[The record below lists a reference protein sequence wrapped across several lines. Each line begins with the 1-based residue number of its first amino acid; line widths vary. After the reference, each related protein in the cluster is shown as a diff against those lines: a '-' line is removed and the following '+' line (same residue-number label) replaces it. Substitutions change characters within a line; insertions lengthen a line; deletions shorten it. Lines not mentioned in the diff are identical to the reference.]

1 LQAVR
6 LGWILALATTL
17 STSFVPTMV
26 RGAALYGLDLTAIL
40 FVRLAGAVLLLVV
53 TIGIHTPSKLRVD
66 ARGLGLI
73 VAVGLVSGVEIC
85 CFFWTLAYVEAS
97 TAIMVKSLQ
106 PLVVLLLL
114 TLWGH
119 PITRRHLARLALA
132 VSGVYLLVGAPGRP
146 ASIGLLLLF
155 GSVFLYS
162 LQLVLA
168 HKWLGEYDSRT
179 VTVYLLGAMTAVSG
193 VLWWIQGTGWRH
205 PGMHGWLV
213 IAALTLVGTYV
224 ARLTLY
230 GAIRRIGSGEVA
242 LLWPLQTLLSVLLSV
257 LFLAERLS
265 LAQWAGGL
273 LIMASVLLA
282 IPLFRN
288 ALKSG

>member
-1 LQAVR
+1 M
-6 LGWILALATTL
+6 LALATTL

-66 ARGLGLI
+66 TRGLRLI

-85 CFFWTLAYVEAS
+85 CFFWTLAYVDAS
-97 TAIMVKSLQ
+97 TTIMVKSLQ

-119 PITRRHLARLALA
+119 RITRRHLTRLALA
-132 VSGVYLLVGAPGRP
+132 VSGVYLLVGATGRP
-146 ASIGLLLLF
+146 ATIGLLLLF

-179 VTVYLLGAMTAVSG
+179 VTVYLLATMTAVSG
-193 VLWWIQGTGWRH
+193 VLWWIQGTGWRS
-205 PGMHGWLV
+205 PGMNGWFI
-213 IAALTLVGTYV
+213 IAALTVVGTYF

-265 LAQWAGGL
+265 PARWAGGL

-282 IPLFRN
+282 IPHFRE